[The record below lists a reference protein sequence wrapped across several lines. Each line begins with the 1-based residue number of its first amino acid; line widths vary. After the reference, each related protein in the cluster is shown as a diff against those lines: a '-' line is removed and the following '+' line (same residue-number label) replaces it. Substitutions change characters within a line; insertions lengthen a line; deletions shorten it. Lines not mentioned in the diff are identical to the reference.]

1 MQKEK
6 SEEMQMFLDK
16 MILVPKIREMVDE
29 EMIRGEGV
37 YMSLVRIK
45 YYANSGKAEKISE
58 DVVFIAKTLS
68 EKVAEL
74 DNQLISNIV
83 IGLTIT
89 AYDLNLRSLILSNL
103 TLLQV
108 FSNLFSLKDPLLT
121 FPILTFL
128 QVLLRSDL
136 YDHLPFKALEFKS
149 SKVSSEYSYQQIL
162 EFKKI
167 LLQNK
172 SSMLLSTSVTNL
184 FSTYPPEP
192 EVSLL

>member
-1 MQKEK
+1 
-6 SEEMQMFLDK
+6 MFLDK
-16 MILVPKIREMVDE
+16 MVLVPKIREMVDE

-37 YMSLVRIK
+37 YMSLVRVK

-58 DVVFIAKTLS
+58 DVVFIAKYLS

-83 IGLTIT
+83 IGLTIA
-89 AYDLNLRSLILSNL
+89 AYNLNLRSLILSNL
-103 TLLQV
+103 PLPEV